1 MKTTWT
7 CLFFGIFV
15 AVTARGVDWAARVGQ
30 IIRRVGN
37 AHLMMM
43 MTVTMMMM
51 MTAMSMVMMVM
62 MKMMTEQP
70 ELVRSS

>member
-15 AVTARGVDWAARVGQ
+15 AVTARGVDRAARVGQ

-37 AHLMMM
+37 AHLKMM
-43 MTVTMMMM
+43 MTVTMMM